1 MDGFNIIVI
10 LKFVAI
16 LVAAG
21 VIGNWF
27 LAEVKKSKIKQEPWY
42 KPYFSI
48 PGLIILGALSL
59 PLVILL
65 IRQ

>member
-1 MDGFNIIVI
+1 MDGFNIIDI
-10 LKFVAI
+10 FKFVPI
-16 LVAAG
+16 LVAAAI
-21 VIGNWF
+21 IGNWF
-27 LAEVKKSKIKQEPWY
+27 LAEVKKARINQEPWY